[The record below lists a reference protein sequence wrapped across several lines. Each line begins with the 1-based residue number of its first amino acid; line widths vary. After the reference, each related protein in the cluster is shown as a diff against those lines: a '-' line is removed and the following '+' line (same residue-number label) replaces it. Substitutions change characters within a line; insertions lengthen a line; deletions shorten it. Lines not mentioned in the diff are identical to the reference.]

1 LHIYLPAGNPKTRK
15 EQAKQTVEAGC
26 MVAMHPAPLMS
37 TANACLWQ
45 GPGYI
50 SGPASIAGRAAAP

>member
-1 LHIYLPAGNPKTRK
+1 MGKA
-15 EQAKQTVEAGC
+15 ESGC

-37 TANACLWQ
+37 TANPCLWQ

-50 SGPASIAGRAAAP
+50 SGPATSAGRAAAP